1 MNSEMH
7 ILLLPSWYPKAPDDV
22 GGVFFRDQA
31 LALQDYGHRVGVIAP
46 SMRSLRTLNKLAT
59 PKLSAC
65 ENDSGLLTYRKE
77 LLAALP
83 RVPYGNYYLFKKA
96 ARALLRQYIN
106 DNGKPDILHAH
117 AAIFAGA
124 AGAELSDEF
133 NIPLVLTEHSTG
145 FARLAYSAWQLNL
158 AEKAVRRA
166 VACIAVS
173 PSLAELLSKHFSL
186 IEQSWKWIPNVVAD
200 RFKAPEKRKRMER
213 PIRFLNLALMTE
225 KKGQFDL
232 LEAFGELNR
241 TGLDVELWLAGDGP
255 IRSGLEQMVVKVG
268 LQEKVRFLGLVAP
281 EDVPA
286 LLNEVDVMVVSSHYE
301 TFGVVAAE
309 ALMAGLPVVATR
321 CGGPECIVEAGDGLL
336 VPPKQPG
343 ELGDAMRYVAESLPA
358 FDPVTIAERA
368 RSRFSGAAIARQLT
382 AVYQNVLSSNLS
394 SPSTHAG

>member
-1 MNSEMH
+1 
-7 ILLLPSWYPKAPDDV
+7 
-22 GGVFFRDQA
+22 
-31 LALQDYGHRVGVIAP
+31 
-46 SMRSLRTLNKLAT
+46 
-59 PKLSAC
+59 
-65 ENDSGLLTYRKE
+65 
-77 LLAALP
+77 
-83 RVPYGNYYLFKKA
+83 
-96 ARALLRQYIN
+96 
-106 DNGKPDILHAH
+106 
-117 AAIFAGA
+117 
-124 AGAELSDEF
+124 
-133 NIPLVLTEHSTG
+133 
-145 FARLAYSAWQLNL
+145 
-158 AEKAVRRA
+158 
-166 VACIAVS
+166 
-173 PSLAELLSKHFSL
+173 
-186 IEQSWKWIPNVVAD
+186 
-200 RFKAPEKRKRMER
+200 MER